1 MKAFSFFY
9 RLCLSLIFFAVMAL
23 PFAYA
28 DAKYMTEWTNPD
40 GTKSKSPATFY
51 SIKEAKTQS
60 TPKLLSWECGMQ
72 EHVKWV
78 NWEIDFE
85 KNVLR
90 SWWQNHDS
98 GDYKP
103 STVDKIL
110 SAKDGSIRV
119 QGYLRDG
126 KKVDKDKVVVW
137 EFHYPSD
144 PSATSDLY
152 SCLLYTSPSPRDRG

>member
-1 MKAFSFFY
+1 
-9 RLCLSLIFFAVMAL
+9 MAL

-51 SIKEAKTQS
+51 SMKEAKTQS

-85 KNVLR
+85 KNVPEEFI
-90 SWWQNHDS
+90 DS
-98 GDYKP
+98 CMVFSNMFEDIGDKD
-103 STVDKIL
+103 SSDKIRITDSFEKQDVENYIELYNQL
-110 SAKDGSIRV
+110 SS
-119 QGYLRDG
+119 L
-126 KKVDKDKVVVW
+126 KVTNNDKV
-137 EFHYPSD
+137 EKSY
-144 PSATSDLY
+144 LKY
-152 SCLLYTSPSPRDRG
+152 INIKKK

>member
-1 MKAFSFFY
+1 MSVLKLF
-9 RLCLSLIFFAVMAL
+9 LSIIFIVNISTQFL
-23 PFAYA
+23 NA
-28 DAKYMTEWTNPD
+28 DARYMTEWTNPD
-40 GTKSKSPATFY
+40 GSKSKSPATFY

-85 KNVLR
+85 KNVLK

-119 QGYLRDG
+119 QGYLRDC

-137 EFHYPSD
+137 
-144 PSATSDLY
+144 
-152 SCLLYTSPSPRDRG
+152 

>member
-1 MKAFSFFY
+1 MCVS
-9 RLCLSLIFFAVMAL
+9 AVFVFHIAL
-23 PFAYA
+23 QYGYS

-51 SIKEAKTQS
+51 SLKEARPQDI
-60 TPKLLSWECGMQ
+60 PKLLSWECGMS

-90 SWWQNHDS
+90 SWWQNYSS

-110 SAKDGSIRV
+110 SAKDGSITV
-119 QGYLRDG
+119 QSYLRDG
-126 KKVDKDKVVVW
+126 EKVDKDKVVIW
-137 EFHYPSD
+137 ELYEPNTLQMTQISTRMNIDVYSD
-144 PSATSDLY
+144 ISISI
-152 SCLLYTSPSPRDRG
+152 